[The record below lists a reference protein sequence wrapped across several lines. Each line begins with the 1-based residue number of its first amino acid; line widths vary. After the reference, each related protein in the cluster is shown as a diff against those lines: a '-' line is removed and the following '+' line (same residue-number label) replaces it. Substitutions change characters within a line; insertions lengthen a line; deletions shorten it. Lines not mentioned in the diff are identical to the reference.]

1 MTTDNEIPESAA
13 PGEETP
19 AGGAGDV
26 EPPPTASVFG
36 AAAPP
41 APDPAGPAT
50 QEAST
55 VTATAVQ
62 GQHDVDDDSSDG
74 APGADDGSPE
84 NSQRRKR
91 TVIVAGL
98 VVIAVGV
105 VLIAVNSLGS
115 SNSASKN
122 SAAPTDAT
130 TAFLA
135 ALQKDDLPAAFEEL
149 CAPFRSGTPE
159 GVLKPGAV
167 DPLAE
172 AGGLKSF
179 TVDEATITDED
190 GTSTAVTTYE
200 LVVGDDQKRAGRAE
214 LVLEDGEWKVCS
226 FSV

>member
-1 MTTDNEIPESAA
+1 MTTDNEIPEGGT
-13 PGEETP
+13 PGGETP
-19 AGGAGDV
+19 VGGAGDG
-26 EPPPTASVFG
+26 ESSPTASVFG

-41 APDPAGPAT
+41 ASDPAGPAT
-50 QEAST
+50 QEAPT

-62 GQHDVDDDSSDG
+62 GQHDVDDGGSDST
-74 APGADDGSPE
+74 PGGDDGSPD
-84 NSQRRKR
+84 NSGKRKW
-91 TVIVAGL
+91 TVIVAGI

-105 VLIAVNSLGS
+105 ILIAVNSLGS

-122 SAAPTDAT
+122 PAAPTDT
-130 TAFLA
+130 TKAFLA
-135 ALQKDDLPAAFEEL
+135 ALQKDDLQAAFEEL

-179 TVDEATITDED
+179 TVDEATITDGD
-190 GTSTAVTTYE
+190 GGATAVTTYE
-200 LVVGDDQKRAGRAE
+200 LVVGDDQKRPGRAE